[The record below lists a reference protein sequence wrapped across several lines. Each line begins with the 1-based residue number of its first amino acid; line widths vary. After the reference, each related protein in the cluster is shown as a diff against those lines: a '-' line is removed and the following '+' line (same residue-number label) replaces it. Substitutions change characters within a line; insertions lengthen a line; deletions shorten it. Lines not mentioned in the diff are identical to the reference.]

1 MKKYEK
7 FIEKCLLKY
16 NQLYDYSKVNYIN
29 SITKVEIICKIHGS
43 FFVRPDAH
51 LRKVGCSKCN
61 GGIKYNT
68 ENFIIKAKVIHGNR
82 YDYSNVN
89 YRNSLTKI
97 EIKCHKHG
105 IFHIL
110 PKNHLIGQGCAD
122 CAHTK
127 QKTTEI
133 FLKEAIL
140 IHGNK
145 YDYSN
150 TKYINNRVKIQIKCD
165 KHGIFYQNPKDHL
178 NGHGCSNCSES
189 IGEKMILTILI
200 ENNIKFIRQHTFN
213 NCRGIKKKLPFD
225 FYLPDYN
232 ILIEF
237 DGKQHFESIE
247 IFGGKIEFEKLKI
260 NDDKKN
266 RYCFDNNIKLFRI
279 KYNSVENDMR
289 LLNQY
294 LYIT

>member
-1 MKKYEK
+1 
-7 FIEKCLLKY
+7 
-16 NQLYDYSKVNYIN
+16 
-29 SITKVEIICKIHGS
+29 
-43 FFVRPDAH
+43 
-51 LRKVGCSKCN
+51 
-61 GGIKYNT
+61 
-68 ENFIIKAKVIHGNR
+68 
-82 YDYSNVN
+82 
-89 YRNSLTKI
+89 
-97 EIKCHKHG
+97 
-105 IFHIL
+105 
-110 PKNHLIGQGCAD
+110 
-122 CAHTK
+122 
-127 QKTTEI
+127 
-133 FLKEAIL
+133 
-140 IHGNK
+140 
-145 YDYSN
+145 
-150 TKYINNRVKIQIKCD
+150 
-165 KHGIFYQNPKDHL
+165 
-178 NGHGCSNCSES
+178 
-189 IGEKMILTILI
+189 MILTILI